1 MAQEN
6 PYVLQTNSDAAQF
19 FAQQNLAAQQN
30 QGGGYGG
37 GGGGG
42 GGDYDQMLQMM
53 EEQFNQNQQDKAQEF
68 ERNNQ
73 AMGSQNRMQNSNVDK
88 ARERDRKAFGEL
100 LNQKQQLIL
109 RDQML
114 QIQLSQA
121 DSGSYDQIRQQLLE
135 NNQKRSDLDQLDV
148 ESNFEVA
155 GASKEVQEGIA
166 NSYNT
171 VNEHK
176 IARDTLLK
184 TAFDNVKETN
194 EQGHNKGVA
203 NTVDSWNKTKGKFYS
218 RAPLGA
224 IDDVMG
230 GLAQAGEWIYELGS
244 GDNVSD
250 AQITNEMGMYSGGKH
265 RGIMDAALL
274 FNNSA
279 LKTVMPEYY
288 KDAPSQ
294 SVANELSS
302 NLLTDIIMDGAST
315 SGFAKLDK
323 NAAEQAITKL
333 VNASLGWSGNSANKD
348 PQELQKQILP
358 LLKQA
363 AVAVFGDENNAPEL
377 ADFLD
382 EYLTQINTESSKY
395 GSKVINAKS
404 GVDFESMK
412 NAATSYAL
420 SQAGKIKN
428 VLNAATSGQMM
439 RDQDLTRLLEAVAK
453 AKKSKMQYD
462 ENGNP
467 TGTTDTYET
476 DAISRLLNSQGG
488 AIPKEFEQLK
498 PGFAKVKG
506 LEESNLKR
514 QATSKKEKLR
524 LANEKQ
530 NMDLRQLPQA
540 QKAANA
546 QKLALLQ
553 ELLNKA
559 GTTGIPSGDY

>member
-1 MAQEN
+1 MQ
-6 PYVLQTNSDAAQF
+6 QTNSEAAQF
-19 FAQQNLAAQQN
+19 FGQQNLAAQQN
-30 QGGGYGG
+30 QGGGYG

-53 EEQFNQNQQDKAQEF
+53 EEQFNQNQQDKSQEF

-73 AMGSQNRMQNSNVDK
+73 AIGSQNRMQNSNVDK

-100 LNQKQQLIL
+100 LNQKQQLII

-148 ESNFEVA
+148 ESVFEVA
-155 GASKEVQEGIA
+155 GAQKEVQEGIA

-171 VNEHK
+171 VNEQK
-176 IARDTLLK
+176 IARDVLLK
-184 TAFDNVKETN
+184 TAFENIKDVDEKGN
-194 EQGHNKGVA
+194 NKGVF

-224 IDDVMG
+224 LDDTMG
-230 GLAQAGEWIYELGS
+230 GISQGVDWLYELGS

-250 AQITNEMGMYSGGKH
+250 MQITNEIGIYSGGKH

-279 LKTVMPEYY
+279 LKTVMPDYY

-302 NLLTDIIMDGAST
+302 NLLTDIIMDGASS
-315 SGFAKLDK
+315 SGFPKLDK
-323 NAAEQAITKL
+323 TTATQAIEKL
-333 VNASLGWSGNSANKD
+333 VNVSLSWSSNSANKD

-363 AVAVFGDENNAPEL
+363 AVAIFGNENNAPEL

-382 EYLTQINTESSKY
+382 EHLTQISAESSKY

-404 GVDFESMK
+404 GVDFESIK

-420 SQAGKIKN
+420 GQAGKIKN

-439 RDQDLTRLLEAVAK
+439 RGQDMTRLIEAVAK
-453 AKKSKMQYD
+453 AKRSKMQYD

-476 DAISRLLNSQGG
+476 DAISRLLDSQGG

-498 PGFAKVKG
+498 SKFGKVKG

-524 LANEKQ
+524 LANERQ
-530 NMDLRQLPQA
+530 NMDLNQLPQA

-546 QKLALLQ
+546 QKMALLQ

-559 GTTGIPSGDY
+559 GTTGVPSGDY

>member
-1 MAQEN
+1 MAEN
-6 PYVLQTNSDAAQF
+6 PYVLQTNSEAAQF
-19 FAQQNLAAQQN
+19 FGQQNLAAQQN
-30 QGGGYGG
+30 QGGGYG

-73 AMGSQNRMQNSNVDK
+73 AMGSQNKMQNANVDK

-100 LNQKQQLIL
+100 LNQKQQLII

-121 DSGSYDQIRQQLLE
+121 DSSSYDLIRQQLLE

-148 ESNFEVA
+148 ESVFEVA
-155 GASKEVQEGIA
+155 GAQKEVQEGIA

-171 VNEHK
+171 VNEQL
-176 IARDTLLK
+176 IARDVMLK
-184 TAFDNVKETN
+184 TARGNIKEVN
-194 EQGHNKGVA
+194 EQGNNKGVF
-203 NTVDSWNKTKGKFYS
+203 NTVDSWNKTKGKFFS
-218 RAPLGA
+218 VASLPTR
-224 IDDVMG
+224 VMG
-230 GLAQAGEWIYELGS
+230 GIAGAGEYLYELAS

-250 AQITNEMGMYSGGKH
+250 VDIAETYGAYSGGKH
-265 RGIMDAALL
+265 PGVMDAALL

-288 KDAPSQ
+288 KQEPSI
-294 SVANELSS
+294 SKANELSS

-315 SGFAKLDK
+315 SGFPKLDK
-323 NAAEQAITKL
+323 TTATQAITKL
-333 VNASLGWSGNSANKD
+333 VNASLSWSSNSANKD

-358 LLKQA
+358 LLKEA
-363 AVAVFGDENNAPEL
+363 AVAVFGNENNAPEL

-382 EYLTQINTESSKY
+382 EYLTEIAAESSKY

-404 GVDFESMK
+404 GVDAASVQ
-412 NAATSYAL
+412 NASISYSL
-420 SQAGKIKN
+420 GQAGKIKS

-439 RDQDLTRLLEAVAK
+439 RGQDMTRLIEAVAK
-453 AKKSKMQYD
+453 AKRSKMQYD
-462 ENGNP
+462 EDGNP

-476 DAISRLLNSQGG
+476 DAISRLLDSQGG

-498 PGFAKVKG
+498 SKFGKVKG
-506 LEESNLKR
+506 LEESNVKR

-530 NMDLRQLPQA
+530 NMDLRQLPEA

-546 QKLALLQ
+546 QKMALLQ

-559 GTTGIPSGDY
+559 NTTGVPSGDY

>member
-1 MAQEN
+1 MAEN
-6 PYVLQTNSDAAQF
+6 PYVLQTNSEAAQF
-19 FAQQNLAAQQN
+19 FGQQNLAAQQN
-30 QGGGYGG
+30 QGGGYG

-73 AMGSQNRMQNSNVDK
+73 AMGSQNKMQNANVDK

-100 LNQKQQLIL
+100 LNQKQQLII

-121 DSGSYDQIRQQLLE
+121 DSSSYDLIRQQLLE

-148 ESNFEVA
+148 ESVFEVA
-155 GASKEVQEGIA
+155 GAQKEVQEGIA

-171 VNEHK
+171 VNEQL
-176 IARDTLLK
+176 IARDVMLK
-184 TAFDNVKETN
+184 TARGNIKEVN
-194 EQGHNKGVA
+194 EQGNNKGVF
-203 NTVDSWNKTKGKFYS
+203 NTVDSWNKTKGKFFS
-218 RAPLGA
+218 VASLPTR
-224 IDDVMG
+224 VMG
-230 GLAQAGEWIYELGS
+230 GIAGAGEYLYELAS

-250 AQITNEMGMYSGGKH
+250 VDIAETYGAYSGGKH
-265 RGIMDAALL
+265 PGVMDAALL

-288 KDAPSQ
+288 KQEPSI
-294 SVANELSS
+294 SKANELSS

-315 SGFAKLDK
+315 SGFPKLDK
-323 NAAEQAITKL
+323 TTATQAITKL
-333 VNASLGWSGNSANKD
+333 VNASLSWSSNSAN
-348 PQELQKQILP
+348 
-358 LLKQA
+358 
-363 AVAVFGDENNAPEL
+363 
-377 ADFLD
+377 
-382 EYLTQINTESSKY
+382 KY

-404 GVDFESMK
+404 GVDAASVQ
-412 NAATSYAL
+412 NASISYSL
-420 SQAGKIKN
+420 GQAGKIKS

-439 RDQDLTRLLEAVAK
+439 RGQDMTRLIEAVAR
-453 AKKSKMQYD
+453 AKRSKMQYD
-462 ENGNP
+462 EDGNP

-476 DAISRLLNSQGG
+476 DAISRLLDSQGG

-498 PGFAKVKG
+498 SKFGKVKG
-506 LEESNLKR
+506 LEESNVKR

-530 NMDLRQLPQA
+530 NMDLRQLPEA

-546 QKLALLQ
+546 QKMALLQ

-559 GTTGIPSGDY
+559 NTTGVPSGDY

>member
-6 PYVLQTNSDAAQF
+6 PYMQQTNSEAAQF
-19 FAQQNLAAQQN
+19 FGQQNLAAQQN

-42 GGDYDQMLQMM
+42 GNYDQMLQMM
-53 EEQFNQNQQDKAQEF
+53 EEQFNQNQQDKTQEF

-73 AMGSQNRMQNSNVDK
+73 AIGSQNRMQNSNVDK

-100 LNQKQQLIL
+100 LNQKQQLIIK
-109 RDQML
+109 DQML
-114 QIQLSQA
+114 QIQLAQS
-121 DSGSYDQIRQQLLE
+121 DSSSYDLIRQQLLE

-148 ESNFEVA
+148 ESVFEVA
-155 GASKEVQEGIA
+155 GAQKEVQEGIA

-171 VNEHK
+171 VNEQK
-176 IARDTLLK
+176 IARDVLLK
-184 TAFDNVKETN
+184 TAFENIKGVN
-194 EQGHNKGVA
+194 EQGNNRGVA
-203 NTVDSWNKTKGKFYS
+203 NTIDSWNKTKGKFYS

-224 IDDVMG
+224 LDDVMG
-230 GLAQAGEWIYELGS
+230 GISQAGEWIYELGS

-250 AQITNEMGMYSGGKH
+250 TQITNETGIYSGGKH

-279 LKTVMPEYY
+279 LKTVMPDYY
-288 KDAPSQ
+288 KNAPSQ

-302 NLLTDIIMDGAST
+302 NLLTDIIMDGAAS
-315 SGFAKLDK
+315 SGFPKLDK
-323 NAAEQAITKL
+323 TTATQAITKL
-333 VNASLGWSGNSANKD
+333 VNASLSWSSNSANKD

-358 LLKQA
+358 LLKEA
-363 AVAVFGDENNAPEL
+363 SVAVFGDENNAPEL

-382 EYLTQINTESSKY
+382 EHLTQILAESSKY
-395 GSKVINAKS
+395 GSKVINKNS
-404 GVDFESMK
+404 GVDFESIK

-439 RDQDLTRLLEAVAK
+439 RNQDMTRLIEAVAR
-453 AKKSKMQYD
+453 AKRSKMQYD

-467 TGTTDTYET
+467 TGITDTYET
-476 DAISRLLNSQGG
+476 DAISRLLDSQGG

-498 PGFAKVKG
+498 PKFAKVKG

-530 NMDLRQLPQA
+530 NMDLNLLPQA

-546 QKLALLQ
+546 QKMALLQ

-559 GTTGIPSGDY
+559 GTTGVPSGDY

>member
-1 MAQEN
+1 MAEN
-6 PYVLQTNSDAAQF
+6 PYVLQTNSEAAQF
-19 FAQQNLAAQQN
+19 FGQQNLAAQQN
-30 QGGGYGG
+30 QGGGYG

-100 LNQKQQLIL
+100 LNQKQQLII

-114 QIQLSQA
+114 QIQLAQA
-121 DSGSYDQIRQQLLE
+121 DSSSYDEIRQQLLE

-148 ESNFEVA
+148 ESVFEVA
-155 GASKEVQEGIA
+155 GAQKEVQEGIA

-171 VNEHK
+171 VNEQK
-176 IARDTLLK
+176 IARDVLLK

-194 EQGHNKGVA
+194 EQGHNRGVA

-224 IDDVMG
+224 IDDAMG
-230 GLAQAGEWIYELGS
+230 GVSQGVEWLYELGS

-250 AQITNEMGMYSGGKH
+250 MQITNETGIYSGGKH

-279 LKTVMPEYY
+279 LKTVMPDYY

-302 NLLTDIIMDGAST
+302 DLLTDIIMDGAAS
-315 SGFAKLDK
+315 SGFPKLDK
-323 NAAEQAITKL
+323 TTATQAITKL
-333 VNASLGWSGNSANKD
+333 VNASLSWSSNSANKD

-363 AVAVFGDENNAPEL
+363 AVAIFGNENNAPEL

-382 EYLTQINTESSKY
+382 EHLTQISAESSKY

-404 GVDFESMK
+404 GIDFESIK

-420 SQAGKIKN
+420 GQASKIKN

-439 RDQDLTRLLEAVAK
+439 RGQDMTRLIEAVAK
-453 AKKSKMQYD
+453 AKRSKMQYD

-476 DAISRLLNSQGG
+476 DAISRLLDSQGG

-498 PGFAKVKG
+498 SKFGKVKG

-546 QKLALLQ
+546 QKMALLQ

-559 GTTGIPSGDY
+559 GTTGVPSGDY